1 MKARIVLP
9 AYRDRYGHDH
19 KAGDVC
25 EYPDHLALK
34 LIRLGYVEAVREA
47 PVERAV
53 QAPPEN
59 TAKHVSKPKSKPKPR
74 EGARK
79 RTFSSPKE

>member
-1 MKARIVLP
+1 MKARIIVP
-9 AYRDRYGHDH
+9 DYRDRFGHDH

-25 EYPDHLALK
+25 EYPDWLALK

-53 QAPPEN
+53 QAPPE
-59 TAKHVSKPKSKPKPR
+59 TVVKRTYKPKPKPR
-74 EGARK
+74 TRK
-79 RTFSSPKE
+79 GPQ